1 MEEALDVAKHIQA
14 KYTILTHFSQRYPKN
29 LTHDQGMKGKK
40 QESLENRVGDSNN
53 LNSLVIN
60 R

>member
-14 KYTILTHFSQRYPKN
+14 KYTIFTHFSQRYPKN
-29 LTHDQGMKGKK
+29 LTPDQGMKGKE

-53 LNSLVIN
+53 LDSLIIS